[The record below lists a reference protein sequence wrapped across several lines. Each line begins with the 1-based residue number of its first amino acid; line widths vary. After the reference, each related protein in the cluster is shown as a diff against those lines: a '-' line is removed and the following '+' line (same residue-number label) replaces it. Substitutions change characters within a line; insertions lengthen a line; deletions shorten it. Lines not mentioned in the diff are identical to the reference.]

1 MKLGIL
7 VNTNRHLEHARG
19 LTRAAIAKNHEVI
32 IFIMDEGTRLLGEKS
47 FVELAELPGVSM
59 SLCEH
64 SAKDCGV
71 NTTNLSED
79 VDCASQLSNAM
90 MNQNADRVIV
100 L

>member
-7 VNTNRHLEHARG
+7 VNTDRHLAHTRG
-19 LTRAAIAKNHEVI
+19 LTRAAIEKNHDVI
-32 IFIMDEGTRLLGEKS
+32 IFIMDEGTRLLEDNS

-64 SAKDCGV
+64 SAKACGIS
-71 NTTNLSED
+71 TEKLSKD
-79 VDCASQLSNAM
+79 VDCASQFNNAM
-90 MNQNADRVIV
+90 MNHNADRMIV